1 MDRRWERLKL
11 SAAPHSLQA
20 FLEFARAGA
29 SRAGLAPAEK
39 DKLDL
44 VLEELL
50 VNVARYA
57 YQPESGEVELAYAVD
72 GAGALMVEISDKG
85 RVFNPLEEPAPDL
98 TRALADRPVGG
109 LGVFLVRQ
117 LAGSITYRRTEGR
130 NTVSF
135 RIPAGDES
143 GT

>member
-1 MDRRWERLKL
+1 MERRWERLKL
-11 SAAPHSLQA
+11 SASPQSLLA
-20 FLEFARAGA
+20 FLEFARTGA
-29 SRAGLAPAEK
+29 NQAGLAPAEK

-72 GAGALMVEISDKG
+72 GSGALLVEISDNG
-85 RVFNPLEEPAPDL
+85 RVFNPLHQSVPSL
-98 TRALADRPVGG
+98 SGSLADRPIGG

-117 LAGSITYRRTEGR
+117 LAGSITYRRVEGR

-135 RIPAGDES
+135 HLPAGN
-143 GT
+143 

>member
-1 MDRRWERLKL
+1 MERRWERLKL
-11 SAAPHSLQA
+11 SASPQSLPA
-20 FLEFARAGA
+20 FLEFARTGA
-29 SRAGLAPAEK
+29 NQAGLAPAEK

-72 GAGALMVEISDKG
+72 GSGALLVEISDNG
-85 RVFNPLEEPAPDL
+85 RVFNPLHQSEPSL
-98 TRALADRPVGG
+98 SGSLADRPIGG

-117 LAGSITYRRTEGR
+117 LAGSITYRRVEGR

-135 RIPAGDES
+135 HLPAGN
-143 GT
+143 